1 MKNNPLPEPVLQESV
16 DLATADLPVQISI
29 LPDQTNRQGT
39 VFSKLVPWV
48 HRGGFAVL
56 DQGLISGSN
65 FLAGILLARWLVPE
79 QYGAYAVAFS
89 VFVLLSLVYQSL
101 VLEPMAVFGGSSY
114 RDCLRGYLGSLLWIH
129 LTISLTIVVIFGVSA
144 FVAKEMGSVLAGAL
158 AGVTITSPCVLLF
171 WMARRSFYLE
181 LSASKAAMGALVYS
195 VLSSS
200 GLFLLYHY
208 RLLSPFS
215 AFALMGM
222 AALGTAVYNLVRLRK
237 MLGPSATAP
246 TVGES
251 WRRHWVY
258 GRWALASCVANW
270 IPAYIYYPLL
280 SSFGSM
286 AHSGQ
291 LRALMNF
298 TLPVE
303 QIKAAL
309 ALLFLPYLARVQAR
323 SGRSSVGQ
331 LSMRLT
337 FVALGVA
344 GAYWAVILI
353 FQHSLFHYLYSGR
366 YSEVAHLLPAV
377 AFGSIIWSACFGPAN
392 ALRAMESPASVF
404 VAYALATFLSLII
417 GIPASRA
424 FGVSGAVWG
433 GNLADVLSWVIVF
446 VVLRR
451 KVSGRASGIERFVR
465 WKLTGT
471 PVISE
476 ELPAE

>member
-1 MKNNPLPEPVLQESV
+1 MKNDLLQEPVLKESV
-16 DLATADLPVQISI
+16 DPSTENLLAKGSI
-29 LPDQTNRQGT
+29 PPDQGPRRT
-39 VFSKLVPWV
+39 VFARLVPWV

-129 LTISLTIVVIFGVSA
+129 LTISVAIVVIFGVSA
-144 FVAKEMGSVLAGAL
+144 IVAKEMSSVLAGAL
-158 AGVTITSPCVLLF
+158 AGVTITSPCVLVF
-171 WMARRSFYLE
+171 WLARRSFYLE
-181 LSASKAAMGALVYS
+181 LSASKAALGALVYS
-195 VLSSS
+195 ILSSS
-200 GLFLLYHY
+200 GLFLLYRY
-208 RLLSPFS
+208 GLLSPFS
-215 AFALMGM
+215 AFALMGV
-222 AALGTAVYNLVRLRK
+222 AALGTAVYNFIRLRT
-237 MLGPSATAP
+237 MLRHSATAP
-246 TVGES
+246 TVSES
-251 WRRHWVY
+251 WRRHWSY

-280 SSFGSM
+280 STFGSM

-303 QIKAAL
+303 QIKTAL

-323 SGRSSVGQ
+323 SGRSSVGV
-331 LSMRLT
+331 LSTKLT
-337 FVALGVA
+337 LVALGVA
-344 GAYWAVILI
+344 GAYWATILI
-353 FQHSLFHYLYSGR
+353 FQHSLFHHLYSGR

-451 KVSGRASGIERFVR
+451 KISGRASGIERFVR
-465 WKLTGT
+465 WKLTGM
-471 PVISE
+471 PVIPE
-476 ELPAE
+476 EMPID